1 MGVTSGEKVETGGLL
16 GAKANR
22 LGCPDGRVAPKGG
35 RR

>member
-22 LGCPDGRVAPKGG
+22 LGPDGRVAPKGG